1 MALIFCGYS
10 HGEWLPDQPVM
21 PERICEAS
29 LSETIGLIS
38 DRKHLYGACCHCLR
52 RGRVRL
58 LDEKV
63 KPDARSAQRLRAEIE
78 RPRRFIYNTEPCLAD
93 RQIDHELPVRRL
105 DPRDLDGAERRLIER
120 HRSGRTSHSENR
132 RDRRDDQLSEPISPR
147 GHRRGARRG
156 ADRHAKLVPAGLQ
169 GRGERRP
176 TGTVA

>member
-1 MALIFCGYS
+1 MRQCWGMSPERGLVFCGKS
-10 HGEWLPDQPVM
+10 NGEWLPDQPVM

-78 RPRRFIYNTEPCLAD
+78 RLRRFIYNPEPCLAD
-93 RQIDHELPVRRL
+93 RQIDHELPVRRV
-105 DPRDLDGAERRLIER
+105 DPRDLDGAERRLIEL
-120 HRSGRTSHSENR
+120 HRSGRTSTVS
-132 RDRRDDQLSEPISPR
+132 
-147 GHRRGARRG
+147 
-156 ADRHAKLVPAGLQ
+156 
-169 GRGERRP
+169 
-176 TGTVA
+176 TGVIEATTN